1 CGDGFRSDDFPARGV
16 HGGIRDIRINHSQS
30 GLDHVAA
37 VIDFGDD
44 AVGLVLAIER
54 NRELRPFGRRV
65 MTGTVGEHITAP
77 PTVLPATMI
86 PSSSPT
92 GQRYCTV
99 RATCC

>member
-1 CGDGFRSDDFPARGV
+1 V

-54 NRELRPFGRRV
+54 NREGSKSIIWQP
-65 MTGTVGEHITAP
+65 
-77 PTVLPATMI
+77 
-86 PSSSPT
+86 
-92 GQRYCTV
+92 
-99 RATCC
+99 